1 MKAIYKRPVLLSIAC
16 ILAFVGMTFSVLYVF
31 HPEIKRLGEWFP
43 AVFGLIVAVR
53 FIALIG
59 VWHMKRWGVELYI
72 IAFFTRLFFVMYTH
86 QLQDNI
92 NGLFFSMCLMVVFMI
107 YYKRMDL
114 NL

>member
-16 ILAFVGMTFSVLYVF
+16 IFAFVGMTYSVLYVF
-31 HPEIKRLGEWFP
+31 HPEIKRMGEWFP

-72 IAFFTRLFFVMYTH
+72 IAYFTRLFFVMYTG
-86 QLQDNI
+86 QLASNAT
-92 NGLFFSMCLMVVFMI
+92 GLVMSLAWMIVFI
-107 YYKRMDL
+107 VFYKRMDL